1 MFKHLTKDDFVNFSG
16 GAYGGDTIG
25 DQIGRQN
32 GFTNHMH
39 YRPYDNTNVSASLRR
54 AGVKGVILSREDT
67 DHGRNSVNS
76 ALGRNFKDNISG
88 NLQGRNFY
96 QVDNSD
102 TIICIGTMSSTSS
115 ISGGTNTAFQLAIVQ
130 NKNLFLWD
138 LITQKWYGYSF
149 EESRLLPCSTP
160 VLTPHYSIVGTR
172 DIEDYNIKDKSSGQ
186 WVSRPQYVGK
196 EKADNAYKAI
206 QNVFRKT
213 SHLIS

>member
-1 MFKHLTKDDFVNFSG
+1 MFKHLTKNDFVNFTG

-25 DQIGRQN
+25 DKIGRKH
-32 GFTNHMH
+32 GFMNHMH

-67 DHGRNSVNS
+67 DYGRDYVNS
-76 ALGRNFKDNISG
+76 ALGKNFRDNIAG

-102 TIICIGTMSSTSS
+102 TIICIGFMTSPSS

-138 LITQKWYGYSF
+138 LNTQRWYGYSF
-149 EESRLLPCSTP
+149 EESKLLPCSTP

-172 DIEDYNIKDKSSGQ
+172 DIEDYNVKDKSTGQ

-196 EKADNAYKAI
+196 EKADKAYKAI
-206 QNVFRKT
+206 NNVYRKT
-213 SHLIS
+213 SKLIS